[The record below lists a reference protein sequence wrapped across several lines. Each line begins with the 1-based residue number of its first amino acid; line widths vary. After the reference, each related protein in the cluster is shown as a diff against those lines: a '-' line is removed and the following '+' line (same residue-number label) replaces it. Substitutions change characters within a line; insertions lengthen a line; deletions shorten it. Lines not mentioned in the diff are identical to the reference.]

1 MNNEEVEIVEEVS
14 VSPTTPAVEEQEVVD
29 NAVVPEAAAEVVEV
43 IEEEVFPAQPV
54 KSKKVEHADVVQA
67 FAQAAWVGQVPDITD
82 EVHVSSMVFE
92 SNSRNSLSVAQLQIR
107 LGVMGYSDSSTD
119 PLGWFSEGTRKALR
133 DFQTFAGLPITGDA
147 DEKTLE
153 AVFTGT
159 SVKVVE

>member
-1 MNNEEVEIVEEVS
+1 MNNEEEVEIVEEVS
-14 VSPTTPAVEEQEVVD
+14 VSPIDPAVEEQEVVD
-29 NAVVPEAAAEVVEV
+29 STVVPEAAAEVVE
-43 IEEEVFPAQPV
+43 EEVVPVQVV

-67 FAQAAWVGQVPDITD
+67 FAQASWVGQVPDITD

-133 DFQTFAGLPITGDA
+133 DFQTFAGLPVTGNA
-147 DEKTLE
+147 DERTLE